1 MSLYGILHLSSVQT
15 WIIKKATNSL
25 SEQLHTKVSIDK
37 VDFAFFNKL
46 EFENLLIEDQKKDT
60 LLFAGAM
67 KVDLNDWFFAKD
79 QIVLKYIGLENTLV
93 NATRENSEWNYQFLV
108 DFIEKSNKP
117 KTKNKNT
124 IAIDLKQLHLKNI
137 KFNYIDKWIGD
148 DMIGSIGLLD
158 ARFNKADFNK
168 QEFNIEK
175 IKIVDPYF
183 AQFDYTGK
191 RPSIINQAKKI
202 IVHKNPSEEEPGIN
216 LSIKNIV
223 IKNGLYQN
231 DKETTRLPF
240 DDQFDALHFQFKNIS
255 GEFNN
260 VTFNKETLTAK
271 LALKGKERNGF
282 IVRKI
287 DADVKFTPTIME
299 FKNLD
304 LTTNNSHITN
314 YYSMHYQSFKEDM
327 RDFISKVKIE
337 SRFSN
342 SEISSEDLSFFAPEL
357 KQWNKMFLLTGNAI
371 GTIDNFETNELIV
384 KSGKSIIKGNL
395 KMKGLPDIDST
406 FISFNSSGSQ
416 SNANELAPIFPSL
429 KNIKN
434 PNLNNLGN
442 VYFKGKFAGRIND
455 FEIQGLFNSYLGNV
469 SGNIKLKLP
478 EKALP
483 YYKGNLNAT
492 DFQIGQLIGS
502 KLLDKISFNG
512 AIEGRGFDTNNI
524 DAKYHGFVSSIG
536 INGYNYTSWNIDGNF
551 ENKTLKAQCSIIDS
565 NLKTANI
572 NTSIYFGDKTRF
584 KINGLVDYINFK
596 NLNLSD
602 QNISLSSNI
611 DIDVTGTT
619 LDEIF
624 GHIKLD
630 NSKLKYNDDLLSMH
644 NLTLQSSINGEERK
658 IQLTSNEI
666 NLSIDGQFK
675 IQELPDAFKAI
686 LNKYYPTYIDLPK
699 NITQQQHFSFQIKT
713 NNIEDYLKIFNKKI
727 KGFNNADINGHINLD
742 DKEFHLQ
749 AKIPEFQYEDKAFT
763 KINLQSNGDKNNLST
778 TVTVKDITLSDSIH
792 FPETEIALNSTND
805 NTEIHVNTSATST
818 LNNADFNANVQTLND
833 GIKIHFYPSSFIIN
847 DKKWLLEKDGEL
859 AIRKNF
865 MNANEIKF
873 SHKDQQIV
881 LTTELDEITNQSHL
895 IATLTAVRLEDF
907 IPFIFTNPSIK
918 GAISG
923 TAKIS
928 DPLGNATMSFT
939 GKVDSLS
946 LEDRLIG
953 NINTNATANTN
964 TGKIEYHVA
973 NIDTTNIFALDGH
986 YNYKDSSEN
995 QLDANLQGERIHL
1008 SILEPYLEDVFSKI
1022 DGTASTHL
1030 KISGSPEHQFL
1041 SGNVQIEN
1049 SALKVGYTQCRYFIK
1064 NQSINFD
1071 KNYINLNLIELK
1083 DSLNNSATL
1092 NGKIYHEMFDKI
1104 TFDNIS
1110 METDK
1115 ISLLNTDKNDNPQ
1128 FYGNMIGRAHLNIN
1142 GPINNLKMDING
1154 EPSILDSS
1162 HIYINT
1168 SDSKENNNV
1177 DYIEFVQ
1184 FGSRME
1190 DLIKKAKNNIVVNLN
1205 IKANPACK
1213 VDVVLDEETGDVIK
1227 GQGNGLIN
1235 IKVGNIEPL
1244 SIRGAYN
1251 LTKGEYTFNFQ
1262 TFLKKP
1268 FTLNRGT
1275 ITWNGDPYLALIDID
1290 AEYLAK
1296 NVDISSLSPNL
1307 GLKKKEDL
1315 KIISHLTG
1323 ALKNPLVKFDIQL
1336 PEKSDA
1342 KRDDIVVKRLAEFKN
1357 DENEMNK
1364 QVASLLLFNAIIV
1377 SNQNFLKQGAASSM
1391 LTNTVGGIISNLLTN
1406 FFNKELEKATK
1417 GILSTYIDI
1426 NPTLDIQKNATQLQ
1440 ANIRAGLKI
1449 LLSNRL
1455 NVLVGGNLDY
1465 NNPTYIQQLEKKGL
1479 ITPDITIEWLINKD
1493 GSLRIVGFNR
1503 SSIDFTLSQR
1513 NRSGIQLSYRK
1524 DMNRLSDLFRS
1535 KKKITSEEN
1544 NTKSPALKPKE
1555 K

>member
-15 WIIKKATNSL
+15 WIIKKATTSL
-25 SEQLHTKVSIDK
+25 SDQLHTKVSIDK
-37 VDFAFFNKL
+37 VNFAFFYKL

-79 QIVLKYIGLENTLV
+79 QIVLKYIGLENAVV
-93 NATRENSEWNYQFLV
+93 NAKRENTEWNYQFLV
-108 DFIEKSNKP
+108 DFLEKNNKP
-117 KTKNKNT
+117 KTNNKNN
-124 IAIDLKQLHLKNI
+124 IAIELQQLHLKNI

-158 ARFNKADFNK
+158 AQFNKADFNK
-168 QEFNIEK
+168 QAFIIDK
-175 IKIVDPYF
+175 VKIVDPYF
-183 AQFDYTGK
+183 AQYDYTGK
-191 RPSIINQAKKI
+191 RPIIINQVKKI
-202 IVHKNPSEEEPGIN
+202 TENKNTSTEDNGLN

-223 IKNGLYQN
+223 IENGLYQN
-231 DKETTRLPF
+231 DKETSRLPYN
-240 DDQFDALHFQFKNIS
+240 DQFDAFHFQFNTIS
-255 GEFNN
+255 GQLKN

-271 LALKGKERNGF
+271 LDLKGKEKNGF
-282 IVRKI
+282 LVKKI
-287 DADVKFTPTIME
+287 NADLKFTPSIME

-314 YYSMHYQSFKEDM
+314 YYAMRYKSFKKDM
-327 RDFISKVKIE
+327 IDFINKVKIE
-337 SRFSN
+337 SHFYD
-342 SEISSEDLSFFAPEL
+342 SEISSDDISFFAPEL
-357 KQWNKMFLLTGNAI
+357 KQWKKMFLLTGNAI

-384 KSGKSIIKGNL
+384 KSGESIIKGVL
-395 KMKGLPDIDST
+395 KMRGLPDIDTT

-416 SNANELAPIFPSL
+416 SNANELAPIFPAL
-429 KNIKN
+429 KN
-434 PNLNNLGN
+434 PTLNKLGN
-442 VYFKGKFAGRIND
+442 VYFKGKFAGFIND
-455 FEIQGLFNSYLGNV
+455 FEIQGLFNSDLGNT
-469 SGNIKLKLP
+469 SGSLKLKLP
-478 EKALP
+478 EKGLAH
-483 YYKGNLNAT
+483 YTGNIVASNLN
-492 DFQIGQLIGS
+492 IGELFGN
-502 KLLDKISFNG
+502 KLLDKISFSG
-512 AIEGRGFDTNNI
+512 AIEGAGFNANDIN
-524 DAKYHGFVSSIG
+524 AKYNGLISQVG
-536 INGYNYTSWNIDGNF
+536 INGYNYKAINIEGNF
-551 ENKTLKAQCSIIDS
+551 ENNSLNTKWSINDS
-565 NLKTANI
+565 NLKINNL
-572 NTSIYFGDKTRF
+572 NTSIYLGAQTRF
-584 KINGLVDYINFK
+584 KINGLLDYINFRNT
-596 NLNLSD
+596 NLLEE
-602 QNISLSSNI
+602 NISLSSNLNI
-611 DIDVTGTT
+611 DITGTT
-619 LDEIF
+619 LDDIF
-624 GHIKLD
+624 GHLKLE
-630 NSKLKYNDDLLSMH
+630 NSKLKYNNELLSMR
-644 NLTLQSSINGEERK
+644 NLTLESAIKNEERK
-658 IQLTSNEI
+658 IKLASNEI
-666 NLSIDGQFK
+666 NLSIEGKYK
-675 IQELPDAFKAI
+675 IQELPDAFSAI
-686 LNKYYPTYIDLPK
+686 LNKYYPTYIDFPK
-699 NITQQQHFSFQIKT
+699 KITSQQHFTFQIKT
-713 NNIEDYLKIFNKKI
+713 NNIEDYLRIFNKKI

-749 AKIPEFQYEDKAFT
+749 AKVPEFHYEDKTFT
-763 KINLQSNGDKNNLST
+763 NIDLLSNGDKNNLNT
-778 TVTVKDITLSDSIH
+778 TATIKDISLSDSMH
-792 FPETEIALNSTND
+792 FPETKIVLNSTND
-805 NTEIHVNTSATST
+805 STEIHINTSATST

-833 GIKIHFYPSSFIIN
+833 GVKIHFYPSSFIIN

-881 LTTELDEITNQSHL
+881 LTTELDEITSQSHL

-918 GAISG
+918 GAITG

-928 DPLGNATMSFT
+928 DLLGKATMSFT

-946 LEDRLIG
+946 LENRLIG

-973 NIDTTNIFALDGH
+973 NNDTTNVFHLDGH

-995 QLDANLQGERIHL
+995 QLEANLEGERIHL
-1008 SILEPYLEDVFSKI
+1008 SILEPYLEDVFSQI

-1030 KISGSPEHQFL
+1030 KIYGSPEHQFL
-1041 SGNVQIEN
+1041 TGKVQVEN
-1049 SALKVGYTQCRYFIK
+1049 AALKVGYTQCRYFIK
-1064 NQSINFD
+1064 NQNVTFD
-1071 KNYINLNLIELK
+1071 KNYINLNLIELR

-1092 NGKIYHEMFDKI
+1092 NGKVYHEMFDKI
-1104 TFDNIS
+1104 NFDNIS

-1115 ISLLNTDKNDNPQ
+1115 ICLLNTHKNDNGQ
-1128 FYGNMIGRAHLNIN
+1128 FYGNMIGRANLSIN
-1142 GPINNLKMDING
+1142 GPINNLKMNIDG

-1190 DLIKKAKNNIVVNLN
+1190 ELKNRAKNNIVVNLN

-1244 SIRGAYN
+1244 TIRGAYN

-1323 ALKNPLVKFDIQL
+1323 ALKSPLVKFDIQL

-1377 SNQNFLKQGAASSM
+1377 SNQNFLTQGTASSI

-1524 DMNRLSDLFRS
+1524 DINRLSDLFRS
-1535 KKKITSEEN
+1535 KKKISLEEN
-1544 NTKSPALKPKE
+1544 NTKSPALKPKDQ
-1555 K
+1555 